1 MIPRRVLLAVVILLF
16 GFAQA
21 QAQEKLP
28 VVATFSILADFVQN
42 VGGERIELTSLVG
55 ADGDAHV
62 YQPSPNDAKKLAAA
76 KIVFTN
82 GLGFEGWMNR
92 LVKSS
97 GSKATVVVAS
107 KGVKPLKMQSAHGHG
122 HDHGDTDPHA
132 WQSAANVKLYVA
144 NIRDAL
150 IAADPAGKDVYA
162 KNAEAYT
169 AQLDELDRD
178 IKAAVAR
185 IPADRRKIITSHEA
199 FGYFKAAYG
208 VDFIA
213 PQGVS
218 TEADVS
224 VKDVARIIRQ
234 IKAQKIPAVFME
246 NVSDTRLLKQIASE
260 SGARIGGDLFSD
272 ALSAANGPASTYLR
286 MMRHNVQQLEV
297 ALSS

>member
-1 MIPRRVLLAVVILLF
+1 MFSRKILFAAALLF
-16 GFAQA
+16 AGMVPAS
-21 QAQEKLP
+21 AQEKLP
-28 VVATFSILADFVQN
+28 VVATFSILEDFVQN
-42 VGGERIELTSLVG
+42 VGGERIQLTSLVG
-55 ADGDAHV
+55 PDGDAHV

-76 KIVFTN
+76 KVVFTN

-97 GSKATVVVAS
+97 GTKASVVVAT
-107 KGVKPLKMQSAHGHG
+107 KGVKPLKMAAHAG

-132 WQSAANVKLYVA
+132 WQSVANAKLYVT

-150 IAADPAGKDVYA
+150 VAADPGGKDVYE
-162 KNAEAYT
+162 KNASAYL
-169 AQLDELDRD
+169 ALLDELERD

-224 VKDVARIIRQ
+224 AKDVARIIRQ

-272 ALSAANGPASTYLR
+272 ALSAARGPAPTYIL
-286 MMRHNVQQLEV
+286 MMRHNVKQLEV
-297 ALSS
+297 ALGS

>member
-1 MIPRRVLLAVVILLF
+1 MLRALFAVLALF
-16 GFAQA
+16 AGIFSAH
-21 QAQEKLP
+21 AQEKLP
-28 VVATFSILADFVQN
+28 VVTTFSILADFVQN
-42 VGGERIELTSLVG
+42 VGGDRVELTALVG

-62 YQPSPNDAKKLAAA
+62 YQPSPNDAKKLAVA
-76 KIVFTN
+76 KVVFTN
-82 GLGFEGWMNR
+82 GLGFEGWINR

-97 GSKATVVVAS
+97 GTKAAVIVAS
-107 KGVKPLKMQSAHGHG
+107 KGVKPLKMVAHAG

-132 WQSAANVKLYVA
+132 WQSVANVKLYVT

-150 IAADPAGKDVYA
+150 TAADPAGKDAYEKNTAAYLA
-162 KNAEAYT
+162 KLE
-169 AQLDELDRD
+169 ELERD
-178 IKAAVAR
+178 IRAAVAR

-224 VKDVARIIRQ
+224 AKDVARIIRQ
-234 IKAQKIPAVFME
+234 IKTQKIPAVFME

-272 ALSAANGPASTYLR
+272 ALSAANGPAPTYIQ
-286 MMRHNVQQLEV
+286 MMRHNVKQLEV
-297 ALSS
+297 ALGS

>member
-1 MIPRRVLLAVVILLF
+1 MPALRIFFAAAIL
-16 GFAQA
+16 FAGISSA
-21 QAQEKLP
+21 SAQEKIP
-28 VVATFSILADFVQN
+28 VVATFSILADLVKN
-42 VGGERIELTSLVG
+42 VGGDRVELHSLVG
-55 ADGDAHV
+55 PDGDAHV
-62 YQPSPNDAKKLAAA
+62 YQPSPNDAKKLASA

-82 GLGFEGWMNR
+82 GLGFEGWMER

-97 GSKATVVVAS
+97 GSKATVVVSS
-107 KGVKPLKMQSAHGHG
+107 KGVKPLKMVAHQG

-132 WQSAANVKLYVA
+132 WQSVENVKLYAA

-150 IAADPAGKDVYA
+150 IAADAASKEVYE
-162 KNAEAYT
+162 KNAAAYLIK
-169 AQLDELDRD
+169 LDDLERD

-185 IPADRRKIITSHEA
+185 IPADRRRIITSHDA

-224 VKDVARIIRQ
+224 AKDVAKIIRQ

-246 NVSDTRLLKQIASE
+246 NIADTRLLKQIASE
-260 SGARIGGDLFSD
+260 SGAKIGGDLFSD
-272 ALSAANGPASTYLR
+272 ALSAANGPASTYLL
-286 MMRHNVQQLEV
+286 MMRHNVKQLEV

>member
-1 MIPRRVLLAVVILLF
+1 MLRIWLAALVFLAGIASV
-16 GFAQA
+16 

-28 VVATFSILADFVQN
+28 VVATFSILADFVKN
-42 VGGERIELTSLVG
+42 VGGERVELTSLVG

-62 YQPSPNDAKKLAAA
+62 YQPSPNDAKKLAVA
-76 KIVFTN
+76 KVVFTN

-97 GSKATVVVAS
+97 GTKATVIVAS
-107 KGVKPLKMQSAHGHG
+107 KGVKPLKMVAHAG
-122 HDHGDTDPHA
+122 HDHGETDPHA
-132 WQSAANVKLYVA
+132 WQSVANVKLYVT

-150 IAADPAGKDVYA
+150 ASADPAGKDAYE
-162 KNAEAYT
+162 KNAVAYL
-169 AQLDELDRD
+169 AQLDELERD

-224 VKDVARIIRQ
+224 ARDVARIIRQ

-272 ALSAANGPASTYLR
+272 ALSAAHGPAPTYIL
-286 MMRHNVQQLEV
+286 MMRHNVKQLEV
-297 ALSS
+297 ALGS

>member
-1 MIPRRVLLAVVILLF
+1 MLRTLLTALALLAGI
-16 GFAQA
+16 ASTA
-21 QAQEKLP
+21 AQEKLP
-28 VVATFSILADFVQN
+28 VVATFSILADFVKN

-76 KIVFTN
+76 KVVFTN
-82 GLGFEGWMNR
+82 GLGFEGWINR

-97 GSKATVVVAS
+97 GTQAAVIVAS
-107 KGVKPLKMQSAHGHG
+107 KGVKPLKMAGHAG

-132 WQSAANVKLYVA
+132 WQSVANAKLYVA

-150 IAADPAGKDVYA
+150 TAADPEGRDAYE
-162 KNAEAYT
+162 KNAAAYT
-169 AQLDELDRD
+169 AQLDELERD
-178 IKAAVAR
+178 IKSAVAR

-224 VKDVARIIRQ
+224 AKDVARIIRQ

-272 ALSAANGPASTYLR
+272 ALSTARGPASTYIL
-286 MMRHNVQQLEV
+286 MMRHNMKQLEV
-297 ALSS
+297 ALGS